1 MPFGDRQPLY
11 RPLVANEV
19 WSMDFVFDRTA
30 EGRSLKCLTI
40 VDANFPFVELH
51 TSRFSGKI
59 TSLIVV
65 VIIINNLF
73 ILLCVCFSVGLLT
86 VVPFSFFFL

>member
-1 MPFGDRQPLY
+1 MMRGR
-11 RPLVANEV
+11 VA
-19 WSMDFVFDRTA
+19 W
-30 EGRSLKCLTI
+30 CLLS
-40 VDANFPFVELH
+40 NFPFSELH

-59 TSLIVV
+59 TSFLV